1 MAEAFE
7 DEKIVA
13 ARCKGAKPDGARCRS
28 ATLEGEQFCHSHH
41 PAKAKARSRASKK
54 AASTVASRKVPAE
67 IRRVRAIQGALLFLW
82 QRSQAGTV
90 EPARVYAD
98 LGLLHAQL
106 RAMEIEQGLQRLHP
120 AQHARYM
127 RRSAEDRTDD
137 LEHGLNGS
145 EVSENVRR
153 KSLFDLYVFCISS
166 VSKGGVSM
174 QIPSAHSPGGA
185 LRKPPRV

>member
-1 MAEAFE
+1 MAEGFE

-13 ARCKGAKPDGARCRS
+13 ARCKGAKPDGARCQS

-41 PAKAKARSRASKK
+41 PAKARSRASKK

-67 IRRVRAIQGALLFLW
+67 IRRVRAIQGALLSLW

-106 RAMEIEQGLQRLHP
+106 RAMEIEQATAHP
-120 AQHARYM
+120 
-127 RRSAEDRTDD
+127 
-137 LEHGLNGS
+137 
-145 EVSENVRR
+145 
-153 KSLFDLYVFCISS
+153 
-166 VSKGGVSM
+166 
-174 QIPSAHSPGGA
+174 PG
-185 LRKPPRV
+185 P